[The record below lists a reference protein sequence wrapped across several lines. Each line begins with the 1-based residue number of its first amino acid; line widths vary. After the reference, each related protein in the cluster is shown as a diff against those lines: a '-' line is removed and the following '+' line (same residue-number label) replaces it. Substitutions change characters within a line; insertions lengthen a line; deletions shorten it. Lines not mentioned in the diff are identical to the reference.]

1 LPPSDFNIYDFKT
14 FFINHPDKK
23 GKGMDEAYKMIDWEG
38 YSFWKFEYDIYEGEG
53 EKVHMCNNLLGG
65 FLSRAEGVSKI
76 SFARHCVVGDEPN
89 LQIYGV
95 WLVRG
100 KTEVPDGLTK
110 DHPSFEYYRT
120 RLLDP
125 RNNKDDDKLVR
136 GRWHA
141 GSWWHAADAAALA
154 DAADD
159 ADAVGGEGWHGH
171 GHARRD

>member
-125 RNNKDDDKLVR
+125 RNNKADNKLVR
-136 GRWHA
+136 AYW
-141 GSWWHAADAAALA
+141 
-154 DAADD
+154 
-159 ADAVGGEGWHGH
+159 GGKEGDVIDGKMK
-171 GHARRD
+171 ARTMKWFK